1 MSRDKKKESGKS
13 LYILGKKKE
22 GAVRKGG
29 KWAGQPFG
37 GEGGEEMLILK
48 NKEAR
53 AG

>member
-1 MSRDKKKESGKS
+1 MSRDKKKGSGKS

-22 GAVRKGG
+22 GAVRGGG
-29 KWAGQPFG
+29 KWAGHWG
-37 GEGGEEMLILK
+37 GGVLILK